1 MKHPEYYGG
10 NIPFV
15 KSGDVKAD
23 RISEGS
29 LWLSRIAIEK
39 ANARLVPA
47 GSVIVVVRSAALQHE
62 FHAAIV
68 ENPVVINQDIKAF
81 IPKEDILPEYLLWA
95 IKSHEDSLLD
105 SVLTML
111 TSHIETKILLDLPV
125 KKASQQAQWQWK
137 AFLEQSDKSKFVCSN
152 RNLSR

>member
-29 LWLSRIAIEK
+29 LWLTKNAIEK

-68 ENPVVINQDIKAF
+68 EKPVVINQDIVGSLQYMNLF
-81 IPKEDILPEYLLWA
+81 VPLTIPA
-95 IKSHEDSLLD
+95 
-105 SVLTML
+105 T
-111 TSHIETKILLDLPV
+111 
-125 KKASQQAQWQWK
+125 
-137 AFLEQSDKSKFVCSN
+137 
-152 RNLSR
+152 